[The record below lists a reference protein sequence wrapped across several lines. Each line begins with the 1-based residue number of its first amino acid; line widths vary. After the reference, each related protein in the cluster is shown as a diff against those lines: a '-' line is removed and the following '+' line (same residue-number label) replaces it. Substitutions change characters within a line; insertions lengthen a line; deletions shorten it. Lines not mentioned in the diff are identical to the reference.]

1 MTREAARGAMES
13 ARRRAVLIVSSVG
26 EASTRRWTCVRAPE
40 WRRHR
45 LHFMATV
52 VGVGA
57 RVGAR
62 VDRGRRVGETRARH
76 VGGGVGRAA
85 STSTSSAASGQGET
99 RYFFIHHATDEDTT
113 LETVARAHGTT
124 AVTLASYNSVVASR
138 SPEGFVRSGEEVVI
152 PVRASPQR
160 ATLAP
165 SAEKTTTTTT
175 AAAVGEV
182 IDVKREVFAVDW
194 VHATFFT
201 LGFLVGS
208 LMFRDGGAGRKSR
221 AVSTR
226 DWRTF

>member
-62 VDRGRRVGETRARH
+62 VDRGRRVGETRARR

-138 SPEGFVRSGEEVVI
+138 SPEGFVRGGEEVVI
-152 PVRASPQR
+152 PVRA
-160 ATLAP
+160 AALAP

-175 AAAVGEV
+175 TTTPAEV
-182 IDVKREVFAVDW
+182 IDVKREVFTVDW

-221 AVSTR
+221 AVSR
-226 DWRTF
+226 ARHWRAF

>member
-1 MTREAARGAMES
+1 MGTTGSE
-13 ARRRAVLIVSSVG
+13 
-26 EASTRRWTCVRAPE
+26 P
-40 WRRHR
+40 
-45 LHFMATV
+45 HFMATV

-57 RVGAR
+57 RVYAR
-62 VDRGRRVGETRARH
+62 VDRGRRVGETRARR

-85 STSTSSAASGQGET
+85 STTTSSVASGQDET
-99 RYFFIHHATDEDTT
+99 RYFLIHSTDEDTT

-124 AVTLASYNSVVASR
+124 AATLARYNSVVASR
-138 SPEGFVRSGEEVVI
+138 SPEGFVRGGEEVVI
-152 PVRASPQR
+152 PVRAATQR

-175 AAAVGEV
+175 TSAVGEV
-182 IDVKREVFAVDW
+182 IDVKREVFTVDW

-221 AVSTR
+221 AVSRAR